1 MIYLRSKA
9 FTFGFFGGLLLFVAA
24 NLYSYFRMA
33 EYPSMDDGFVDC
45 GVPFKLY
52 AYGGFFG
59 HSVILWQ
66 GLLADVL
73 IAICMSIILGWVIER
88 LLFNRSRLP

>member
-1 MIYLRSKA
+1 MHSKTFA
-9 FTFGFFGGLLLFVAA
+9 FGFFGGLLSFVAA

-33 EYPSMDDGFVDC
+33 DYPSMDDGFVDC
-45 GVPFKLY
+45 GLPFKLY

-73 IAICMSIILGWVIER
+73 IAICTSVILGWLIARFV
-88 LLFNRSRLP
+88 LNRSRLP